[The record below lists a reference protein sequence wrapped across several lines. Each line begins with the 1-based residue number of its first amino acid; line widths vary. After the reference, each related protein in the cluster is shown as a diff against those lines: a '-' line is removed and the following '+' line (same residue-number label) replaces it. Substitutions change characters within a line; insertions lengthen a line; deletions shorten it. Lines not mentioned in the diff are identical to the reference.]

1 MKKLFILFALIV
13 SSQALAQPY
22 YFSESQSNYEA
33 LSDSTT
39 VNNGAVWSGF
49 QTFNVPIGFSFD
61 YMDGSFTS
69 FDFEASGRII
79 FDASHYYFADLFTVS
94 GLQDKGTS
102 SSLSPVSYKLE
113 GAAGSQIF
121 KLEISNATFS
131 GDLSSTISF
140 QIWFYEADGTLE
152 LHMGPNTIPTPT
164 SAFGSGPFCA
174 VHHVSNWGPMTY
186 AYGFTVYDDLA
197 NLQDSTFSGTGISTS
212 TLTLDNC
219 PAEDVVYTFSQDDPS
234 VSVSPISFSAKS
246 VKIYP
251 NPTTDFIYRKV
262 NNPDE
267 DRVEFR
273 KENGKL
279 VKTMAMQ
286 EKYDISSFQNGLY
299 IMLILDKEGKIL
311 SENRM
316 VKN

>member
-1 MKKLFILFALIV
+1 MKKLLFLIALIV
-13 SSQALAQPY
+13 SSQVNAQPY

-33 LSDSTT
+33 LTDSTT

-49 QTFNVPIGFSFD
+49 QTFNVPIGFTFD

-102 SSLSPVSYKLE
+102 SSLSAVSYKLE
-113 GAAGSQIF
+113 GTSGSQIF
-121 KLEISNATFS
+121 KLEVANATFS
-131 GDLSSTISF
+131 GDLSSTINF
-140 QIWFYEADGTLE
+140 QIWLYEADGKLE
-152 LHMGPNTIPTPT
+152 LHMGPNNIPTP
-164 SAFGSGPFCA
+164 SLAFGSGPFCA

-186 AYGFTVYDDLA
+186 AYGLTVYDDLA

-212 TLTLDNC
+212 ALTLDDC
-219 PAEDVVYTFSQDDPS
+219 PAEDVVYIFSLNDPS
-234 VSVSPISFSAKS
+234 VSVSPISFSPKA

-262 NNPDE
+262 NNPNE

-273 KENGKL
+273 KENGRL
-279 VKTMAMQ
+279 IMKTAIQ
-286 EKYDISSFQNGLY
+286 DKYDIRSFPNGLY
-299 IMLILDKEGKIL
+299 IMLIFDKEGNVI
-311 SENRM
+311 SENRL